1 MKKKIVPVVFA
12 ALLAMTLC
20 ACSGQ
25 ASESAISSNP
35 VSESVAS
42 ESQSTEEPAQEAVE
56 SEATDESSPSFADNV
71 LTLDDYTITIT
82 DYKVIQPGETGNE
95 YGEKPVIAFW
105 YDTTNVASETDLNP
119 MTAWMLVFEAVQDN
133 DPNAVNTLNVGMLPD
148 QQFLDSQMQS
158 IKVGGT
164 VSNAVAYELDD
175 LTTPVTLTAQDI
187 IGSEYG
193 SQEFA
198 VVQ

>member
-1 MKKKIVPVVFA
+1 MKKKIVPVIFA

-25 ASESAISSNP
+25 ETESAVSSDQ

-42 ESQSTEEPAQEAVE
+42 ESQSTEEPAQEEVE
-56 SEATDESSPSFADNV
+56 SEVTEESGPSFADNV

-105 YDTTNVASETDLNP
+105 YDTTNVASATDLNP

-175 LTTPVTLTAQDI
+175 LTTPVTLIAQDI
-187 IGSEYG
+187 LGSEYG

-198 VVQ
+198 VAQ